1 MQKQKPIGLSEKE
14 RKVKYFGP
22 TMSTK
27 GTMDPEGARSL
38 TYSTMYERYKPRLCI
53 NIHNYAPPLIV
64 LQQTPAVDAALHAL
78 RRQYTSEG
86 SMSSFKS
93 IT

>member
-1 MQKQKPIGLSEKE
+1 
-14 RKVKYFGP
+14 
-22 TMSTK
+22 
-27 GTMDPEGARSL
+27 MDPEGARL
-38 TYSTMYERYKPRLCI
+38 FTYSTIMSTVSPAYRLCI
-53 NIHNYAPPLIV
+53 NIHQYGPPRIV
-64 LQQTPAVDAALHAL
+64 RQQAAALHAL